1 MSTTDSTTITPDQLR
16 ELHLNALQSI
26 YNLNDQ
32 AIGAIEVILAV
43 ELAHWDISN
52 TTSFTDLRNF
62 LRARKPSLDLYF
74 DVGDEAH
81 RMITALEEHNGTLA
95 ERLAATQKELDAL
108 RANYANLSDINLEK
122 ERECDELH
130 KTLETAAKEIELL
143 RQAHNQATARAE
155 AAEKKTADK
164 QAAIDA
170 FGLALIEGI
179 ATQEA
184 GTAAATNPPAP
195 APSTPSTHT
204 ANLIARPHLPHD
216 AAITALERQA
226 NGSNGAAAN
235 HEEPADATEE
245 PAMTFD
251 WSHLPLVYQTLI
263 NPLATKEIAWKSLSA
278 EQKTKLAVE
287 AAAQIL
293 LAQPDF
299 PDTTLSH
306 DLFNNLKPEWM
317 TSLQGLAVGVP
328 LQIQELRQLA
338 VSRAQRLAV
347 RNSHANGDANPQ
359 SPSLSS
365 GSDSS
370 EPTPGES

>member
-1 MSTTDSTTITPDQLR
+1 
-16 ELHLNALQSI
+16 
-26 YNLNDQ
+26 
-32 AIGAIEVILAV
+32 
-43 ELAHWDISN
+43 
-52 TTSFTDLRNF
+52 
-62 LRARKPSLDLYF
+62 
-74 DVGDEAH
+74 
-81 RMITALEEHNGTLA
+81 MITALEEHNGTLA

-122 ERECDELH
+122 ERECDELR

-226 NGSNGAAAN
+226 NGSNGAATN

-263 NPLATKEIAWKSLSA
+263 NPCDQGNRMEVAERGTENQARRRGRRADPARPAGLSGHDPEPRPVQQPQAGMDDKPARPRRRRAPADPGAATAGSQPGAAPRRAQQPRKRGRKPPKPLSVVRQRQQRAYAWRELDD
-278 EQKTKLAVE
+278 EQKKQVIEDKIAAYTHWLYSRDLPTAALA
-287 AAAQIL
+287 A
-293 LAQPDF
+293 
-299 PDTTLSH
+299 
-306 DLFNNLKPEWM
+306 
-317 TSLQGLAVGVP
+317 
-328 LQIQELRQLA
+328 
-338 VSRAQRLAV
+338 
-347 RNSHANGDANPQ
+347 
-359 SPSLSS
+359 
-365 GSDSS
+365 
-370 EPTPGES
+370 